1 MKALTEFPSIH
12 LEPEGFQDLQD
23 DNSRPKLR
31 QLRKTKLTLSQINK
45 IRRMQEVRKFEYDQ
59 KLKYIRKQYAPL
71 PAVPGL

>member
-1 MKALTEFPSIH
+1 MDFSCFELFDK
-12 LEPEGFQDLQD
+12 EPEGFQDLED

-45 IRRMQEVRKFEYDQ
+45 IRRMQEVRKFEYDE
-59 KLKYIRKQYAPL
+59 KLKYIRKQYAPP

>member
-1 MKALTEFPSIH
+1 MNFLELFDK
-12 LEPEGFQDLQD
+12 EPEGFQDLED

-45 IRRMQEVRKFEYDQ
+45 LRRMQEVRKFEYDQ
-59 KLKYIRKQYAPL
+59 KLKYIRKQYAPP